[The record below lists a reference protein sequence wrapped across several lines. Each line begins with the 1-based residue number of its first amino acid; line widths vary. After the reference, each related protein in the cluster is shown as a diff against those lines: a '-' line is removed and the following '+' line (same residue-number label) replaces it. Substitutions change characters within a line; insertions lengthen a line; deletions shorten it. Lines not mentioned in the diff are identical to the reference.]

1 MKKVENKVEKYIKDN
16 SVRVLYRVTIKYQ
29 GEDKIPIGVL
39 IEAQSIDDDFSI
51 CKFCYNVQN
60 GRKFRYSD
68 GLTNREKFF
77 LVKVVQA
84 VQEKIISK
92 SNETNNK
99 KTYLDYSIDTKNK
112 IFHLYDKKCK
122 KLNDIEPR
130 YIQETTATEK
140 DLLNKDLKQCKKCIK

>member
-1 MKKVENKVEKYIKDN
+1 MEKYIKDN
-16 SVRVLYRVTIKYQ
+16 SVRVLYR
-29 GEDKIPIGVL
+29 VL